1 MLGKVLIWALANR
14 REWGRGAEGQ
24 RGRRRITMTN
34 SQFPIPNSQFPIPN
48 NLKILYIS
56 VGKNCPLQLKI
67 KMRAVD
73 KTLIST

>member
-1 MLGKVLIWALANR
+1 V
-14 REWGRGAEGQ
+14 GQ

-34 SQFPIPNSQFPIPN
+34 SQFPIPNSQFPIPNSQCPIPN